1 MSLNAAQ
8 WTDLTVKFNLVSSLL
23 SFVSSGIVLGIMIW
37 SPKARSTGNLARVDF
52 TNAGLLSASGIMRLQ
67 NQLTPGNFCT
77 AHGFFTQYTVQ
88 GTDLATFALAVVTF
102 VVGSASHNIAEL
114 SKRLRQVESS
124 VVYFTVAIFIIPLMT
139 ATAAYFMVGYTV
151 TGSWCWINKD
161 PKPLANYARYGL
173 THGPRIFIIV
183 SIIAMYT
190 YMYCSFRIR
199 IREQEKIM
207 ASTFSSSIGT
217 GSNVSSNEV
226 KKKNLNT
233 PINGRRNVWE
243 NSDDVEMS
251 GSMTQEEERAQQ
263 QIRMKA
269 DAQRAAIMKLLV
281 YPTAF
286 TILWLPGLA
295 NRFAEASNQSA
306 DVLLVTSFL
315 QFTTQLVGFANSVIF
330 GYARFFSKNTGGI

>member
-8 WTDLTVKFNLVSSLL
+8 WTDLTVKFNFVSSLL

-37 SPKARSTGNLARVDF
+37 SPKARSTGNLARVCVGADF

-67 NQLTPGNFCT
+67 NQLTPGTFCT

-102 VVGSASHNIAEL
+102 MVGSASHNIAEL

-124 VVYFTVAIFIIPLMT
+124 VVYFTVAIFLIPLAT

-183 SIIAMYT
+183 SIIVMYT
-190 YMYCSFRIR
+190 TMYYSFRVR

-207 ASTFSSSIGT
+207 ASTFSSGSTASGT
-217 GSNVSSNEV
+217 EG
-226 KKKNLNT
+226 KKNT
-233 PINGRRNVWE
+233 SINGRKGVWG
-243 NSDDVEMS
+243 SDDVELS

-330 GYARFFSKNTGGI
+330 GYARFFSKTSGGI